1 MQPTPA
7 PAATEPVP
15 RWARWFVGVFLALF
29 LVCGVFGL
37 EVWPLTGWRL
47 FADARQARQPGFQ
60 AVTVDT
66 QGRDAHPL
74 PRPARRLPGRRPG
87 PQGLRQPPL
96 GRQAAVCQAWAQ
108 AVRDRGREV
117 AEIRIYQTVTD
128 VSRRDRD
135 RGAPRPGPSASP
147 AAPEAPMPA
156 DEGGRVMAAR
166 RRAEGW
172 LFAPVTRGGW
182 PRSDRAVRAA
192 GGPPGQRSL
201 PGAGHPAAALFRPI
215 SFLRLLERMP
225 SPETVAVLQA
235 FALGAAVLAT
245 VGLLTRVTLPLAWLA
260 ALPLVA
266 MTSSLGK
273 VVHNDVLLL
282 LCLVPL
288 LPSRAGAAW
297 SLDARQRPAA
307 APGLAYGWPVRT
319 AMVVVAGAYF
329 FSGLA
334 KLLHAGPGWVLSG
347 NLRWVLYASSDT
359 QPEPNP
365 LPCSWPTGRCSP
377 T

>member
-1 MQPTPA
+1 M
-7 PAATEPVP
+7 
-15 RWARWFVGVFLALF
+15 
-29 LVCGVFGL
+29 
-37 EVWPLTGWRL
+37 
-47 FADARQARQPGFQ
+47 
-60 AVTVDT
+60 
-66 QGRDAHPL
+66 
-74 PRPARRLPGRRPG
+74 
-87 PQGLRQPPL
+87 
-96 GRQAAVCQAWAQ
+96 
-108 AVRDRGREV
+108 
-117 AEIRIYQTVTD
+117 
-128 VSRRDRD
+128 
-135 RGAPRPGPSASP
+135 
-147 AAPEAPMPA
+147 
-156 DEGGRVMAAR
+156 
-166 RRAEGW
+166 
-172 LFAPVTRGGW
+172 
-182 PRSDRAVRAA
+182 RAA
-192 GGPPGQRSL
+192 GGPPGQQSL
-201 PGAGHPAAALFRPI
+201 PGAATQPQALFRPI

-334 KLLHAGPGWVLSG
+334 KLPRRARLGAQ
-347 NLRWVLYASSDT
+347 R
-359 QPEPNP
+359 QPPLGAVRLQRHPARAQPP